1 MSSAAEPWPALGLD
15 IETDTSVGGLDPAT
29 AAIVAVAMCSADG
42 HLEFVFDGEESR
54 ILREVDDLLA
64 GLPPGLLITWNGA
77 AFDLPF
83 IESRARRLG
92 IPLGLRTSP
101 DPGRV
106 SRRDP
111 ARVSVRARWHELVHL
126 DGYLIYRND
135 VGRCLGL
142 SCGLKSLAHL
152 VGLGPVELDRER
164 LHTADPLSVRRY
176 VSSDARCAAALVER
190 RMPHALRAADFPPSP
205 IARTTTATREAEGR
219 IAGRRSRATA
229 STGSNPRP
237 A

>member
-1 MSSAAEPWPALGLD
+1 VEPAWPAFGLD
-15 IETDTSVGGLDPAT
+15 IETDTSAGGLDPAT
-29 AAIVAVAMCSADG
+29 AAIVAIAMCSADG
-42 HLEFVFDGEESR
+42 HLQFVFDGEESR
-54 ILREVDDLLA
+54 MLREVDDLVA

-83 IESRARRLG
+83 IESRAQRLG
-92 IPLGLRTSP
+92 VPLGLRTSP
-101 DPGRV
+101 DPLRV

-111 ARVSVRARWHELVHL
+111 TRVSVRARWHELVHL

-152 VGLGPVELDRER
+152 VGLSPVELDREQ
-164 LHTADPLSVRRY
+164 LHTADPTSLRRY

-190 RMPHALRAADFPPSP
+190 RMPLALLAADFPPSP
-205 IARTTTATREAEGR
+205 IARTTATAREAEGR
-219 IAGRRSRATA
+219 NAGPRSRAA